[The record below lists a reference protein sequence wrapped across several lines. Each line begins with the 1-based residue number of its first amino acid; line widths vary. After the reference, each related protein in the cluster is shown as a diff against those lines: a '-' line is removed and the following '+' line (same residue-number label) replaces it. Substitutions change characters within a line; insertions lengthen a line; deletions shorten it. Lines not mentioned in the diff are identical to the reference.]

1 MRKITAVVLLLLLPI
16 VLTDIAEART
26 DRGVD
31 PRGSD
36 GLFKPM
42 ITGTPNFENCVH
54 KYNNLLLCISNWGF
68 FGSEMGGQY
77 DCETGEI
84 APSGEFPA
92 GSEVEYLFQGALWIG
107 AVVGEDTLVS
117 VGADGWQANNE
128 MWPCADPSCGIER
141 RSTRPSDPYYHP
153 DAVSDLDYIAVYTDT
168 LTARNWVGVDWTG
181 RAHIP
186 INIEITQRSYSWS
199 VDYAQDFILL
209 DFLIK
214 NIGVDK
220 IENLYLGI
228 YSDGDVGHISHESN
242 RHTDDICGFLETMP
256 SRVGHGHRDT
266 VNITYICDE
275 DGDPNDE
282 THLYDYTSV
291 TGVMG
296 TTVMRAPG
304 QVKVSFNWFQGQGN
318 PVFDWG
324 PMADATRRNFG
335 TGGQGTPEGDKNK
348 YYMLS
353 NGERDYNQIY
363 SALDLSDEGWLPP
376 APVAHSIANG
386 GDTRYVLSF
395 GPFDIEAF
403 DSLNLTCSYVAGEAL
418 HKDPTANE
426 HYMVQLEDPDAFY
439 AALDFTDIA
448 DNAVWASW
456 VYDNPGVDTDED
468 GFFGYFW
475 EIEDTVSLNPL
486 VVVIDSFWY
495 RGDGVPDF
503 RGATAPPPPV
513 LRYMTEVGG
522 VTLRWNGLI
531 SETAIDPFTKVADF
545 EGYKVYMGKLKT
557 AHAMSLLESRD
568 FMDYKRFHW
577 DIFLNRWISRELP
590 LTLDSLT
597 TIYGQSFN
605 PDEYPCD
612 CDSACDEVGG
622 GWPGE
627 GDDENIYCFEPV
639 DWNQS
644 IEGWRDGAVIS
655 QSTGIHKRFI
665 EEIERG
671 DVTPDIDIDDTL
683 TSMNWFKGYNP
694 LTDDSI
700 YYHKYYEYEY
710 RIDGILTSIPWY
722 FSVTTFDF
730 GDFTNNLASMESSPL
745 ANVVE
750 VWAMN
755 DASVVVAEKLEPQV
769 FPNPYIG
776 DGRYWD
782 AGYEDPGRS
791 GFYDHERKVHFINL
805 PYECLIK
812 IYTLS
817 GDLVKELD
825 HGPNSLFSDTDSR
838 ARWNM
843 RSRNNELVAS
853 GIYIYSIESAW
864 GNYVG
869 KLVIIL

>member
-1 MRKITAVVLLLLLPI
+1 MRRITTVAFLLLLPI
-16 VLTDIAEART
+16 VLIGIAEAKTERS
-26 DRGVD
+26 VD
-31 PRGSD
+31 PRGFD

-42 ITGTPNFENCVH
+42 VTGTPNFENCVH

-68 FGSEMGGQY
+68 FGSEMGGHY
-77 DCETGEI
+77 DCETGEV

-117 VGADGWQANNE
+117 VGADGWQHINE
-128 MWPCADPSCGIER
+128 LWPCADPSCGIER
-141 RSTRPSDPYYHP
+141 RSTRPSDPYY
-153 DAVSDLDYIAVYTDT
+153 DTAAVSDLDYIATYTDT
-168 LTARNWVGVDWTG
+168 LTARAWVGVDWDG
-181 RAHIP
+181 RPHIP
-186 INIEITQRSYSWS
+186 INIEISQRSYSWS

-209 DFLIK
+209 DFLIR
-214 NIGVDK
+214 NIGDAD
-220 IENLYLGI
+220 ISNLYLGI
-228 YSDGDVGHISHESN
+228 YSDGDVGHISHEAN

-266 VNITYICDE
+266 VNITYICDQ
-275 DGDPNDE
+275 DGDPNE
-282 THLYDYTSV
+282 ESGQYDYSSV
-291 TGVMG
+291 TGVLG

-324 PMADATRRNFG
+324 PMLDATRRNFG

-353 NGERDYNQIY
+353 NGEQDYNQIY
-363 SALDLSDEGWLPP
+363 SANDLSDDGWLPP

-386 GDTRYVLSF
+386 GDTRFLLSF
-395 GPFDIEAF
+395 GPFDIDRY
-403 DSLNLTCSYVAGEAL
+403 DSLNLTCAYVAGEAL

-426 HYMVQLEDPDAFY
+426 RFMVQNYDPDAFY
-439 AALDFTDIA
+439 SRLDFSDVA

-456 VYDNPGVDTDED
+456 VYDNPGVDTDGD
-468 GFFGYFW
+468 GFLGYFW
-475 EIEDTVSLNPL
+475 EIEDTNTGI
-486 VVVIDSFWY
+486 IDTFWY

-513 LRYMTEVGG
+513 LRYTTEVGA

-545 EGYKVYMGKLKT
+545 EGYKVYMGRLKT
-557 AHAMSLLESRD
+557 ANAMSLLESRD
-568 FMDYKRFHW
+568 FRDYKRFYW
-577 DIFLNRWISRELP
+577 DVFLNRWVSKELP
-590 LTLDSLT
+590 LTFKALT
-597 TIYGQSFN
+597 ELYGPSFDPN
-605 PDEYPCD
+605 DYPCE
-612 CDSACDEVGG
+612 CESACEGE
-622 GWPGE
+622 GWPGI
-627 GDDENIYCFEPV
+627 GDDENTYCFEPV

-644 IEGWRDGAVIS
+644 IEGWNDGPALES
-655 QSTGIHKRFI
+655 ATGIHKRFI
-665 EEIERG
+665 AAI
-671 DVTPDIDIDDTL
+671 DADSVTPEIDIDDTL
-683 TSMNWFKGYNP
+683 TSYNWYKDYDP
-694 LTDDSI
+694 VTDDSI

-710 RIDGILTSIPWY
+710 RIDNILTSVPWY

-750 VWAMN
+750 IWAMN
-755 DASVVVAEKLEPQV
+755 DASVVADSSYAPQV
-769 FPNPYIG
+769 YPNPYVG

-782 AGYEDPGRS
+782 SGYEDPGRS
-791 GFYDHERKVHFINL
+791 GFYDHERRIHFINL
-805 PYECLIK
+805 PYECMIK

-817 GDLVKELD
+817 GDLVKELE
-825 HGPNSLFSDTDSR
+825 HGPNSPFSDTDSR
-838 ARWNM
+838 VQWNM

-853 GIYIYSIESAW
+853 GIYIYSVESAW